1 MRIIILT
8 TLFLIPLFG
17 FSSFPVN
24 KTTLSDTIKS
34 STLILNGTTI
44 KIKKETIE
52 NNIKFQNSNN
62 NDKDFFTE
70 LAFLIGG
77 IIFFLIGNLNYN
89 NSKSFYGIFLMITG
103 GISFVLGLLILLIK
117 LITRS
122 IGRMRNKEKKLKSER
137 VI

>member
-1 MRIIILT
+1 MRSIILT

-17 FSSFPVN
+17 FASFPVN

-34 STLILNGTTI
+34 STLILNGTMI

-62 NDKDFFTE
+62 NEKDFFTE

-122 IGRMRNKEKKLKSER
+122 IGRMRNKEKKLKR
-137 VI
+137 

>member
-1 MRIIILT
+1 MRLIILT
-8 TLFLIPLFG
+8 TLFVIPLIG
-17 FSSFPVN
+17 FASFPVN

-122 IGRMRNKEKKLKSER
+122 IERMKNKEKKLKR
-137 VI
+137 

>member
-1 MRIIILT
+1 MRSIILL

-17 FSSFPVN
+17 FASFPVN

-122 IGRMRNKEKKLKSER
+122 IERMKNKEKKLKREG
-137 VI
+137 